1 MKIPKSFFIKASMY
15 LVLLRSPII
24 LLTISAYVFSDR
36 KVFVSF
42 VYKLLPFIVFML
54 LSVIYSTAMG
64 NEIGNIL
71 GQTRDI
77 FLAII
82 VAALLITACKFKDN
96 ANICYQTIKKCFV
109 IISLAKLM
117 ILAYALISGAGVV
130 SLVKQI
136 SDAWGIEM
144 MTMGVDNSFLGRIQ
158 IPMDSA
164 TPFFLYFYTKELLNK
179 EKFFSWASIAYFML
193 LISMLL
199 TFSRLMW
206 GQTAIFIMLAVYIES
221 STSRILKL
229 TLVGSILSALVLFF
243 TPIGDAVLSI
253 VEARVSGQEIND
265 SSDMERMLQN
275 RMLLN
280 EVYNHPI
287 IGHGLG
293 YYIPN
298 LTRSSSMRYLYE
310 TQSLS
315 MVMTMGVLGALIFL
329 MLIFWLVL
337 PREKNISKFIG
348 PLFFLFFWVICGSFN
363 PFLFGASGGVILYL
377 SSQFNSIRCLVS
389 NKLTYNR

>member
-1 MKIPKSFFIKASMY
+1 MY